1 MGYQGADKPAPER
14 VSKTMK
20 KATII
25 KGAIIACCLI
35 GMLVLPAAAAGQG
48 NATIDPGLK
57 NALWTE
63 QGQHRLAVF
72 DLNVQHANNVI
83 GILGQYNIDTTQMQ
97 ATLAQITGE
106 RSALQSAFADQDRN
120 ALKTVNQQLVT
131 LWKQFRQ
138 EAQTAVRGHYKPA
151 AQAVSTGGM
160 ALGDTDTGTTV

>member
-1 MGYQGADKPAPER
+1 MQK
-14 VSKTMK
+14 S
-20 KATII
+20 TIM

-48 NATIDPGLK
+48 NAAIDPGLK

-63 QGQHRLAVF
+63 QGQHRLTVF
-72 DLNVQHANNVI
+72 DANVQHANNVI

-106 RSALQSAFADQDRN
+106 RSALQAAFANQDRE

-138 EAQTAVRGHYKPA
+138 GALTAVRDHYKTA
-151 AQAVSTGGM
+151 AQARTTSTGSAAGLVN
-160 ALGDTDTGTTV
+160 ANTGTLAI